1 MPAHRPRQCYLAI
14 VFTSLNI
21 VLQCDMSRK
30 TVQWQVV
37 KKGLDDKAKANFSI
51 MHNMF
56 VFSTIFRRKSAVF
69 LWHNSLIFLILHHNS
84 ILKNKT
90 NRRKEKRAFFDAIF

>member
-30 TVQWQVV
+30 NRSMASG
-37 KKGLDDKAKANFSI
+37 KER
-51 MHNMF
+51 
-56 VFSTIFRRKSAVF
+56 FRRQSKS
-69 LWHNSLIFLILHHNS
+69 
-84 ILKNKT
+84 K
-90 NRRKEKRAFFDAIF
+90 FFNYAKYVCYFNDFSS